1 MFCTTLRRRSSFA
14 SSISWLIAP
23 SGLGV
28 KGDQT
33 STKELESLLETHDIA
48 VPLSD
53 FPKSVQEPKRILR
66 LLLLSP
72 NNMSDEK
79 LPATL
84 ARIQHFVGLTGG
96 LDIAIILSLSA
107 SKSFSS
113 AKDLLSAPHGDE
125 MEGLR
130 SYTRLQ
136 AEILTNTELAWVPIL
151 PLARLEDM
159 VDLVKTHALSISRPR
174 PKPSSAVRPLDMLAH
189 CTPDLPLP
197 SLAVNL
203 TSDIL
208 PSLRHVAQAAI
219 AHRRVTPVTSSAGIV
234 SSDDTI
240 QNNYRAFEILAQ
252 QLNKDVVESMTD
264 FWIED
269 WAVE

>member
-14 SSISWLIAP
+14 SIISSLIVP

-28 KGDQT
+28 K
-33 STKELESLLETHDIA
+33 ESLLETHDIA

-53 FPKSVQEPKRILR
+53 FPKSIQKSNRTLR

-72 NNMSDEK
+72 NNLSDEQ

-84 ARIQHFVGLTGG
+84 ARIQHFVALTGG

-107 SKSFSS
+107 SKPFSS
-113 AKDLLSAPHGDE
+113 AKDLLSGPHGDE
-125 MEGLR
+125 IEGLR

-136 AEILTNTELAWVPIL
+136 AEIMTNTERAWVPIL
-151 PLARLEDM
+151 PLAKLENIA
-159 VDLVKTHALSISRPR
+159 DLVKTHALSISRPR

-189 CTPDLPLP
+189 CTPDLPLS

-203 TSDIL
+203 TSDVL
-208 PSLRHVAQAAI
+208 PSLSHVAQAAL
-219 AHRRVTPVTSSAGIV
+219 ARRRDTPKTSSAV
-234 SSDDTI
+234 MVPSDDTL
-240 QNNYRAFEILAQ
+240 QGNDRAFNILAE
-252 QLNKDVVESMTD
+252 QLNKDVVDSMTD